1 MKKLLLVLAV
11 IAVSGA
17 APSAAAQLKV
27 AAALP
32 DLGSIA
38 SYLGGDKVEVFA
50 IGRNNANPHA
60 VEVLPSYM
68 MRVSRAAIYLKAG
81 LALDQWS
88 DAIIDGSRNNKLVV
102 ADCSAGINALQKPA
116 GKVDASMGDV
126 HPEGN
131 PHYWLDPAN
140 GAVIAGNVLA
150 ALKKADPAN
159 GDYYDKNYARF
170 TEELGRRQA
179 VWKAAMAG
187 ISGQKVI
194 SSHSSWI
201 YFTAAFSLTV
211 AGNVEP
217 LPGIPP
223 TARHLAELVAII
235 KRDHIAILLQESYFP
250 DGAPQFLARQTGIK
264 VFKLKPSCD
273 SVKADSYLGHFDDII
288 SKLRGGKL

>member
-1 MKKLLLVLAV
+1 MKKIIFALGLALVFSV
-11 IAVSGA
+11 
-17 APSAAAQLKV
+17 PSTASQLKV

-38 SYLGGDKVEVFA
+38 SYIGGDKVEVFS

-68 MRVSRAAIYLKAG
+68 IRVSRAAVYLKVG

-88 DAIIDGSRNNKLVV
+88 DSIIDGSRNNKLIV
-102 ADCSAGINALQKPA
+102 ADCSVGIIPLQKPA

-126 HPEGN
+126 HPDGN

-140 GAVIAGNVLA
+140 GGLIAANVLA

-159 GDYYDKNYARF
+159 GEYYEGNYARF
-170 TEELGRRQA
+170 KTELGKRLA
-179 VWKAAMAG
+179 GWKSAMAG
-187 ISGQKVI
+187 TAGQKVI
-194 SSHSSWI
+194 SYHSSWI
-201 YFTAAFSLTV
+201 YFTTAFGLTI

-223 TARHLAELVAII
+223 TAKHLAELVDLI
-235 KRDHIAILLQESYFP
+235 KKDHISMLLQEAYFP
-250 DGAPQFLARQTGIK
+250 DAAPLFLARQTGIK
-264 VFKLKPSCD
+264 VVKLTPSCG
-273 SVKADSYLGHFDDII
+273 SVKADSYLGHFYEII
-288 SKLRGGKL
+288 SKLLEK

>member
-1 MKKLLLVLAV
+1 MKKLLIALA
-11 IAVSGA
+11 IAAVST
-17 APSAAAQLKV
+17 PPLAAAQLKV

-38 SYLGGDKVEVFA
+38 SYLGGDKVEVFSIA
-50 IGRNNANPHA
+50 RNNANPHA

-68 MRVSRAAIYLKAG
+68 IKVSRAAIYLKAG

-102 ADCSAGINALQKPA
+102 ADCSAGITPLQKPS

-126 HPEGN
+126 HPDGN

-140 GAVIAGNVLA
+140 GAVIAANVLA

-159 GDYYDKNYARF
+159 GDYYDKNCARF
-170 TEELGRRQA
+170 NGELGKRLA
-179 VWKAAMAG
+179 GWKAAMAG
-187 ISGQKVI
+187 VSGQRVI
-194 SSHSSWI
+194 SYHSSWI
-201 YFTAAFSLTV
+201 YFTTAFNLTV

-223 TARHLAELVAII
+223 TAKHLAELVDLIE
-235 KRDHIAILLQESYFP
+235 KDHMAMLLQESYFP
-250 DGAPQFLARQTGIK
+250 DDAPKFLARETGIK
-264 VFKLKPSCD
+264 VFKLTPSCD
-273 SVKADSYLGHFDDII
+273 SVTAGSYFAHFDDLI
-288 SKLRGGKL
+288 SKLRGGKI

>member
-1 MKKLLLVLAV
+1 MKKLLTALVFAV
-11 IAVSGA
+11 VSGA
-17 APSAAAQLKV
+17 PLAAAQLKV

-38 SYLGGDKVEVFA
+38 SYIGGDKVEVFA

-68 MRVSRAAIYLKAG
+68 MKVSRAAVYFKVG

-102 ADCSAGINALQKPA
+102 ADCSAGIKPLQKPA

-126 HPEGN
+126 HPDGN

-159 GDYYDKNYARF
+159 AEYYEKNCARF
-170 TEELGRRQA
+170 KEELGKRLA
-179 VWKAAMAG
+179 AWKTDMAG
-187 ISGQKVI
+187 VSGQKVI
-194 SSHSSWI
+194 SYHSSWI
-201 YFTAAFSLTV
+201 YFTTAFGLSI

-223 TARHLAELVAII
+223 TAKHLAELVDII
-235 KRDHIAILLQESYFP
+235 KRDQITMLLQESYFP
-250 DGAPQFLARQTGIK
+250 DAAPSFLARQTGIK
-264 VFKLKPSCD
+264 VFKLTPSCD
-273 SVKADSYLGHFDDII
+273 SVQAGAYLAHFDEII
-288 SKLRGGKL
+288 SKLLGK

>member
-1 MKKLLLVLAV
+1 MKKYPIAGLLFLAG
-11 IAVSGA
+11 IMPAHA
-17 APSAAAQLKV
+17 APLKV

-38 SYLGGDKVEVFA
+38 AYLGGDKVEVFS

-68 MRVSRAAIYLKAG
+68 IKVSRAAVYLKVG

-88 DAIIDGSRNNKLVV
+88 DAIIDGARNGELIV
-102 ADCSAGINALQKPA
+102 ADCAAGITPLQKPA

-126 HPEGN
+126 HPDGN

-140 GAVIAGNVLA
+140 GAIIAGNVLA

-159 GDYYDKNYARF
+159 AEYYEKNCSRF
-170 TEELGRRQA
+170 RAELAQRQA
-179 VWKAAMAG
+179 GWKAVLAG
-187 ISGQKVI
+187 AAGQKVI
-194 SSHSSWI
+194 SYHSSWI
-201 YFTAAFSLTV
+201 YFTTAFGLTI

-223 TARHLAELVAII
+223 TAKHLAELVDII
-235 KRDHIAILLQESYFP
+235 KRDHITMLLQEAYFP

-264 VFKLKPSCD
+264 VFKLTPSCG
-273 SVKADSYLGHFDDII
+273 SVKADSYLAHFDELV
-288 SKLRGGKL
+288 SKLSGR

>member
-1 MKKLLLVLAV
+1 MKKYLLALALGV
-11 IAVSGA
+11 FAGAV
-17 APSAAAQLKV
+17 PSAAAPLKI

-38 SYLGGDKVEVFA
+38 SYIGGDKVEVFA

-68 MRVSRAAIYLKAG
+68 IKVSRAAVYLKVG

-88 DAIIDGSRNNKLVV
+88 DSIIDGSRNNKLIV
-102 ADCSAGINALQKPA
+102 ADCSAGITPLQKPA

-126 HPEGN
+126 HPDGN

-140 GAVIAGNVLA
+140 GGIIAANVLA

-159 GDYYDKNYARF
+159 GAYYDSNYARF
-170 TEELGRRQA
+170 KAELAKRLA
-179 VWKAAMAG
+179 DWKGAMGKEA
-187 ISGQKVI
+187 GQKVI
-194 SSHSSWI
+194 SYHSSWI
-201 YFTAAFSLTV
+201 YFTTAFGLAI

-223 TARHLAELVAII
+223 TAKHLAELVELI
-235 KRDHIAILLQESYFP
+235 KADHISMLLQEAYFP
-250 DGAPQFLARQTGIK
+250 DDAPKFLARQTGIK
-264 VFKLKPSCD
+264 VFKLTPSCAG
-273 SVKADSYLGHFDDII
+273 VRADSYLGHFDEII
-288 SKLRGGKL
+288 SKLLGK